1 MTAEVGL
8 GADAAT
14 IDGRIVVDGSPVA
27 FEAGDSVAVAILRG
41 GKVPG
46 RGGTLCLAGDCGN
59 CLAEVDGISYLRTCQ
74 TAARPGLRV
83 VRHPAG
89 ANPPLP
95 VVAATDL
102 TATPLATTVPLH
114 HLEIDVAVIGGGSSG
129 LAAAA
134 EAERA
139 GKRVRV
145 LDAHAGEEVVAIYA
159 GPMIVVRT
167 AHGMLHVHPHEIVI
181 ATGAA
186 EIHPVVPGNR
196 LAGIVT
202 ARAAQKLHA
211 AGVELGRVVAVGTAP
226 AGVPA
231 TSVGGLTRPLRR

>member
-14 IDGRIVVDGSPVA
+14 TDGRIVVDGSPVA
-27 FEAGDSVAVAILRG
+27 FEAGDSGRRCDPPGRG
-41 GKVPG
+41 YRCRG

-95 VVAATDL
+95 IVAATDL

-114 HLEIDVAVIGGGSSG
+114 HLE
-129 LAAAA
+129 
-134 EAERA
+134 
-139 GKRVRV
+139 
-145 LDAHAGEEVVAIYA
+145 
-159 GPMIVVRT
+159 
-167 AHGMLHVHPHEIVI
+167 
-181 ATGAA
+181 
-186 EIHPVVPGNR
+186 
-196 LAGIVT
+196 
-202 ARAAQKLHA
+202 
-211 AGVELGRVVAVGTAP
+211 
-226 AGVPA
+226 
-231 TSVGGLTRPLRR
+231 